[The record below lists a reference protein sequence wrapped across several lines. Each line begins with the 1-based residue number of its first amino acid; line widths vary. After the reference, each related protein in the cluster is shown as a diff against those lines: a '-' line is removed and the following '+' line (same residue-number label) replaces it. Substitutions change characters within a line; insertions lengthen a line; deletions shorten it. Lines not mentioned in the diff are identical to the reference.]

1 MKNLLKNT
9 EIFRCIHE
17 SHRGYKNKV
26 SVYHILKEKSCFPH
40 GCVYFRW
47 KCKQLSKRS
56 KCHRGY
62 SYVGRKCPG
71 CKDYYEEKIHNY
83 PELQISEHEFKNFMK
98 ELLEFEDWIEECQL
112 KPIEF
117 AGTVAE
123 IKPHFRQKIYP
134 KTKFLSFHGYIA
146 VLNPVFLGW
155 HRFEDPVYA
164 YFSSKY
170 FQKLRFGKGAEI
182 EGIGE
187 VTVDRG
193 RLIMRRTRNIEITQ
207 AGEEIYWNEQRVLLS
222 RETATE
228 FRIQPE
234 TCVGCQFGA
243 LVDVEYLRDHHSHS
257 RRKLFC
263 LKGMADFR
271 DCYMHIEYCGLDNEA
286 DAKPEIDCLKKK
298 SIIMS

>member
-1 MKNLLKNT
+1 MKNLYKNT
-9 EIFRCIHE
+9 EIFRCVHE
-17 SHRGYKNKV
+17 SHRYYKNKV

-47 KCKQLSKRS
+47 KCKQLSKKA
-56 KCHRGY
+56 KCNRGY
-62 SYVGRKCPG
+62 SHVGRKCSN

-83 PELQISEHEFKNFMK
+83 PELQISKLEYENFMK
-98 ELLEFEDWIEECQL
+98 ELIKFEDWIEEWQF

-134 KTKFLSFHGYIA
+134 KSKFLSFHGYIA
-146 VLNPVFLGW
+146 ILTPVFLGW
-155 HRFEDPVYA
+155 QRFEDPVYA
-164 YFSSKY
+164 FISNKY
-170 FQKLRFGKGAEI
+170 LQKLRLGKGAEI

-187 VTVDRG
+187 MAVDYG
-193 RLIMRRTRNIEITQ
+193 RLILRRTRNIEITRE
-207 AGEEIYWNEQRVLLS
+207 GEKFYWNEQKVLLS

-234 TCVGCQFGA
+234 TCVGCGFGA

-257 RRKLFC
+257 RRTLFC

-271 DCYMHIEYCGLDNEA
+271 DCYIRTEYCSLDNEA
-286 DAKPEIDCLKKK
+286 EANPEFDCSEKK
-298 SIIMS
+298 SIIIR